1 MDLKQ
6 KRMKNILIFKTDRL
20 GDLLNISPVLFNL
33 KTNFPD
39 SRITLVCSNY
49 NKSIAKYYIND
60 LNIIIYNKP
69 LIFFLFKNYLNLNK
83 HNFDLILQLDGKN
96 HSYLTSVF
104 LKANKKACIKFIK
117 NKKFLNK
124 FFSVNRPNFLINKF
138 FDINEI
144 SYENYH
150 LSDNHKYHYLSLYLN
165 LLKNLNIKIFSRN
178 HYLPFKDPINQSNF
192 NESYFLFH
200 IDQRWEAFEQITQNL
215 LNDKILS
222 LSKNNKIV
230 ITSNL
235 GNNKIFNFLKTK
247 LENNNNVQIVE
258 SPDLNKILSLIYY
271 SNTCVSSHSGL
282 IVHAAAA
289 FKKNI
294 IDLVSPSINNEL
306 DRWIPFNINYKRFDI
321 NNFYNFDF

>member
-1 MDLKQ
+1 
-6 KRMKNILIFKTDRL
+6 MKNILIFKTDRL
-20 GDLLNISPVLFNL
+20 GDLLNISAVIYNL
-33 KTNFPD
+33 KLNYPECK
-39 SRITLVCSNY
+39 ITLVCSNY
-49 NKSIAKYYIND
+49 NKSIARYYEND
-60 LNIIIYNKP
+60 LNIITYDKP
-69 LIFFLFKNYLNLNK
+69 LIVFLFKNYLNLNK
-83 HNFDLILQLDGKN
+83 NNFDLILQLDGKN
-96 HSYLTSVF
+96 HSYISSILLNATT
-104 LKANKKACIKFIK
+104 KACIKYVK
-117 NKKFLNK
+117 NKKFFNK
-124 FFSVNRPNFLINKF
+124 LISVSRPNFLINNF
-138 FDINEI
+138 FDKNEI
-144 SYENYH
+144 SYENYD
-150 LSDNHKYHYLSLYLN
+150 LNDNHKYHYLSLYLN
-165 LLKNLNIKIFSRN
+165 LLKNLNIKIFSKD
-178 HYLPFKDPINQSNF
+178 HYLPFKNPVNQSNF

>member
-6 KRMKNILIFKTDRL
+6 KQMKNILIFKTDRL

-144 SYENYH
+144 SYENYK
-150 LSDNHKYHYLSLYLN
+150 LSDNHKYHYLSLYLKF
-165 LLKNLNIKIFSRN
+165 LKNLNIKIFSRD
-178 HYLPFKDPINQSNF
+178 HYLPFKNPINQSNF

>member
-1 MDLKQ
+1 
-6 KRMKNILIFKTDRL
+6 MKNILIFKTDRL
-20 GDLLNISPVLFNL
+20 GDLLNISAVIYNL
-33 KTNFPD
+33 RLNFPD
-39 SRITLVCSNY
+39 CKITLICSDY
-49 NKSIAKYYIND
+49 NKSIAKYYEED

-83 HNFDLILQLDGKN
+83 NNFDLILQLDGKN
-96 HSYLTSVF
+96 HSYISSIF
-104 LKANKKACIKFIK
+104 LNAATKACIKYVK

-124 FFSVNRPNFLINKF
+124 LISVSRPNFFISFF
-138 FDINEI
+138 FDKNEI
-144 SYENYH
+144 SFENYY
-150 LSDNHKYHYLSLYLN
+150 LKNNHKFHYLSLYLN
-165 LLKNLNIKIFSRN
+165 LLKKLNIKIFSKD
-178 HYLPFKDPINQSNF
+178 HYLPFKNPVNQSNF
-192 NESYFLFH
+192 SESYFLFH
-200 IDQRWEAFEQITQNL
+200 IDQRWEKFEPTIQNI
-215 LNDKILS
+215 LNEKILF

-247 LENNNNVQIVE
+247 LENNNSVQIIE

-294 IDLVSPSINNEL
+294 IDLVSPSIYNEL
-306 DRWIPFNINYKRFDI
+306 DRWIPLNINYKRFDI